1 MQAGIP
7 DGYELVPVDR
17 ITDEYEIVPWKQ
29 VKTLLNISISQIDP
43 AAHAGMCHSM
53 LEVANKDLWIF
64 LVYSLN
70 RQYYQLLFWVIIASC
85 FIITIKV
92 IQLPLNTLMC
102 KYL

>member
-43 AAHAGMCHSM
+43 AAHAGMCNSM
-53 LEVANKDLWIF
+53 
-64 LVYSLN
+64 
-70 RQYYQLLFWVIIASC
+70 QTMQ
-85 FIITIKV
+85 
-92 IQLPLNTLMC
+92 
-102 KYL
+102 

>member
-1 MQAGIP
+1 MCALNFYGSDVKTKVQPRYSCPNIYTVQAGIP

-53 LEVANKDLWIF
+53 LGQANKDLWIF
-64 LVYSLN
+64 
-70 RQYYQLLFWVIIASC
+70 
-85 FIITIKV
+85 
-92 IQLPLNTLMC
+92 
-102 KYL
+102 